1 MSSRYINSLS
11 HEKRQELQ
19 DTLLQI
25 QNGNCFICEQ
35 IIDTSVHNIDIDH
48 VVPTKLGGKDEE
60 KNFAVTHVSCNRSKQ
75 ASDLSEARI
84 HARFDAIAE
93 ATYAEDRSPN
103 LGDILERYGGSKF
116 DLKIKVENDTIRT
129 SFSELGKNEIIVL
142 PAHKDQLSDFISV
155 FLDLPIEYL
164 HHDAHIN
171 PRAIGKN
178 LRKLLHEFYRG
189 YPQLHTALGW
199 VDIVNGKAKVNLF
212 DGQHKAAAQILLG
225 NTSIPIRIF
234 INPDK
239 DRLLTANTHAG
250 TTLRQV
256 AFDKS
261 VQRSL
266 GSSLMADRVNRY
278 RQNLGLADDD
288 DSFSENELV
297 NHFKG
302 EGREVKRFVIDWV
315 RDSVTTHPDN
325 KLRQFIDLGGRS
337 GDTPLSYSTVEK
349 TFYSQFIYG
358 GLLTTPF
365 DYLFEEGK
373 NPRQLEIDQL
383 VKLMNIIAEKIF
395 VGNFDAA
402 RGTRRI
408 ENDIKRGKEVPEPH
422 LRAFRMAKEEIIY
435 NWLLIVK
442 QIIHYYFI
450 TNGQV
455 TDPNK
460 LFQYEISDLCWN
472 NVRNFVS
479 ALMDISIWVNKDLS
493 FTVFGAKHDYEFWQS
508 IFETGRTPTGI
519 EVMPNGINFME
530 MISGT
535 DDIDF

>member
-11 HEKRQELQ
+11 YEDKHELRER
-19 DTLLQI
+19 LLRI

-35 IIDTSVHNIDIDH
+35 PIEPEVHDMDIDH
-48 VVPTKLGGKDEE
+48 IIPTKLGGKDAEN
-60 KNFAVTHVSCNRSKQ
+60 NFAVTHVPCNRSKQ

-84 HARFDAIAE
+84 HAKFDRIAE
-93 ATYAEDRSPN
+93 AIFPEDRSPN

-116 DLKIKVENDTIRT
+116 ELKIKVENDTLKT
-129 SFSELGKNEIIVL
+129 SFSDIENNEVITLKIHTDL
-142 PAHKDQLSDFISV
+142 QSQFRSV

-164 HHDAHIN
+164 HHDDHIN

-178 LRKLLHEFYRG
+178 LRKLLHEFYTG
-189 YPQLHTALGW
+189 FPQLHIALGW
-199 VDIVNGKAKVNLF
+199 IDITNGSAKVNLF

-225 NTSIPIRIF
+225 NRTLPIRIF

-239 DRLLTANTHAG
+239 DKLLTANTHAG

-278 RQNLGLADDD
+278 RQNLDLPDDD
-288 DSFSENELV
+288 ESFSENELV

-302 EGREVKRFVIDWV
+302 EGQEVKRFVIDWV
-315 RDSVTTHPDN
+315 RHSVTTHEDN

-337 GDTPLSYSTVEK
+337 GDTPLSYSTIEK
-349 TFYSQFIYG
+349 TFYSLFIYG

-395 VGNFDAA
+395 IGNFDAA

-408 ENDIKRGKEVPEPH
+408 ENDVQQGKDVPEPH
-422 LRAFRMAKEEIIY
+422 LRAFRMAKEEVIY
-435 NWLLIVK
+435 NWLQIVK
-442 QIIHYYFI
+442 QIIQNYFL
-450 TNGQV
+450 TTGKVFDQ
-455 TDPNK
+455 NK

-472 NVRNFVS
+472 HIENFIS

-493 FTVFGAKHDYEFWQS
+493 FTVFGAKHNYDFWQL
-508 IFETGRTPTGI
+508 IFETGKAPTGI
-519 EVMPNGINFME
+519 EVMTKGINFME
-530 MISGT
+530 MISKT
-535 DDIDF
+535 EDSSF